1 MTKPRNFQSMILAL
15 HNYWAEHDCL
25 IWHPYYSQVGAGTN
39 NPSTFLRVL
48 GPEPFNVGYVEP
60 SVRPDDGRYGDNP
73 NRLQMFYQYQVILK
87 PDPGNPQ
94 ELYLGSLEAIGI
106 NPHEHDIRFV
116 EDNWESP
123 ALGAWGL
130 GWEVWLDGLEITQFT
145 YFQQAGQ
152 VNLDPVSVEITYGL
166 DRIAAPLQGVSHFKD
181 IQWSDKRT
189 FGDMNLQGEQEQSKY
204 YFEVA
209 DVERNRKMY
218 ELSREEVINA
228 LDAGLVL
235 PAYDNLLRLSHLF
248 NVLDTRG
255 AIGVTE
261 RQQFFRDMRNL
272 AGSVAGLYLEG
283 RQREEFPWLEDG
295 DRGFGRVPA
304 AAVADAAALTSPDKP
319 KPFLFEIGTEE
330 LPPADLDAYLDQ
342 LNEQIPALLAELNLN
357 HVAVMIMGTPRRLVV
372 YVECLEQ
379 QQSDREELVKGPPA
393 ARAFGPDGEPTKAAE
408 GFARGKGLSVSD
420 LEVREIDGGEYVVA
434 TVKHKGQNAV
444 EVMAKRL
451 PDLIA
456 NLRVEK
462 GMRWN
467 ASNVSFSR
475 PIRWLLAMHGEH
487 PIPFEYGGYTAG
499 KATRGLRF
507 SDPEEVEVNDPEAY
521 FNLIEGQGI
530 ILDVENR
537 REEIMDQVKALAAS
551 VGGEIKDDP
560 ALLAE
565 VSHLVEAPTALL
577 GRFDE
582 DYLELPAEVLVMVMK
597 KHQRYFPIYKDG
609 ELLPYFVTVRN
620 GGDEHLDIIAKGNEA
635 VIRARFADA
644 AFFVDDDLKLK
655 LEEYLPKLD
664 TLTFQT
670 KLGSML
676 DKIQRITKLV
686 PGVAGQLGL
695 DDAQTSTA
703 VRAAELCKADLATK
717 MVVEMTALQGFMGQ
731 QYALRSGEPA
741 AVAKAIYEHYL
752 PRSAG
757 DEVPSEKSGLAVG
770 IADRLDSLIGLF
782 AAGMAPTGNK
792 DPFALRRAALG
803 LVQSLTAWDQDFD
816 LRTGLT
822 MAAELQPVEAN
833 ETTQQEC
840 LEFITGRMR
849 SQLLDDGHKF
859 DVVDAV
865 LAGQGYNPA
874 SASKVVASL
883 GEWVA
888 REDWDSEILPAFSR
902 CVRITRDLDTVY
914 EVDPATFIEQAEK
927 DLFSALEAAESANRQ
942 PGSVDD
948 FLNAFLPMIPKINT
962 FFDDVLVMVDDEKV
976 RANRLV
982 LLQRIA
988 ALSDG
993 VADMSRLEGF

>member
-1 MTKPRNFQSMILAL
+1 MSKPINFQRMILAL
-15 HNYWAEHDCL
+15 HHYWDQQGCL

-106 NPHEHDIRFV
+106 DLHQHDIRFV

-152 VNLDPVSVEITYGL
+152 QNLDPVSVEITYGL

-181 IQWSDKRT
+181 IQWSSKRT
-189 FGDMNLQGEQEQSKY
+189 FGDMNLQGEQEQSRY

-209 DVERNRKMY
+209 DVERNRQIY
-218 ELSREEVINA
+218 NLTREEVVNA

-235 PAYDNLLRLSHLF
+235 PAYDQLLRLSHLF

-261 RQQFFRDMRNL
+261 RQAFFREMRSL
-272 AGSVAGLYLEG
+272 AGRVADMYVED
-283 RQREEFPWLEDG
+283 RQRQEYPWLEASEG
-295 DRGFGRVPA
+295 GATMSA
-304 AAVADAAALTSPDKP
+304 AKSAAGKIKLSSPDKP
-319 KPFLFEIGTEE
+319 APFLLEIGTEE
-330 LPPADLDAYLDQ
+330 LPPADLDNYLTQ
-342 LNEQIPALLAELNLN
+342 LNQLVPALLADLRLN
-357 HVAVMIMGTPRRLVV
+357 HGAVMIMGTPRRLVV

-393 ARAFGPDGEPTKAAE
+393 SRAFGPDGAPTPAAE
-408 GFARGKGLSVSD
+408 GFARGKGIGVKD

-434 TVKHKGQNAV
+434 TIEQKGQLAV
-444 EVMAKRL
+444 EVLRERL
-451 PDLIA
+451 PELIA
-456 NLRVEK
+456 NLKVDK

-467 ASNVSFSR
+467 ASNVAFSR
-475 PIRWLLAMHGEH
+475 PIRWLLAMHGPH
-487 PIPFEYGGYTAG
+487 LIPFEYAGYNSGT
-499 KATRGLRF
+499 ATRGLRF
-507 SDPEEVEVNDPEAY
+507 SELESVSVADPEAY

-537 REEIMDQVKALAAS
+537 QEEILEQVRALAAQA
-551 VGGEIKDDP
+551 GGEIREDP

-565 VSHLVEAPTALL
+565 VTHLVEAPTALL
-577 GRFDE
+577 GRFNE
-582 DYLELPAEVLVMVMK
+582 QYLALPEEVLVMVMK
-597 KHQRYFPIYKDG
+597 KHQRYFPVYQNDT
-609 ELLPYFVTVRN
+609 LLPFFVTVRN
-620 GGDEHLDIIAKGNEA
+620 GGAQHLDVIAGGNEA

-644 AFFVDDDLKLK
+644 AFFVNEDQKLK
-655 LEEYLPKLD
+655 LEEYLPRLD
-664 TLTFQT
+664 TLTFQ
-670 KLGSML
+670 KQLGSML
-676 DKIQRITKLV
+676 DKTRRITGLV
-686 PGVAGQLGL
+686 PAVSEVLGL
-695 DDAQTSTA
+695 TDKETRTA
-703 VRAAELCKADLATK
+703 LRAAELCKADLATR
-717 MVVEMTALQGFMGQ
+717 MVVEMTALQGVIGQ
-731 QYALRSGEPA
+731 RYALRSGETEEVA
-741 AVAKAIYEHYL
+741 AAIFEHYL
-752 PRSAG
+752 PRSTG
-757 DEVPSEKSGLAVG
+757 DRSPSAKPGLVVG
-770 IADRLDSLIGLF
+770 IADRLDSLAGLF
-782 AAGMAPTGNK
+782 AAGLAPTGNK

-803 LVQSLTAWDQDFD
+803 LVQNLIAWDLDYD
-816 LRTGLT
+816 LRTGLKL
-822 MAAELQPVEAN
+822 AAELLPAEIRSD
-833 ETTQQEC
+833 QQAES
-840 LEFITGRMR
+840 LDFIIGRMR
-849 SQLLDDGHKF
+849 SQFLEESRRF

-874 SASKVVASL
+874 GAARAVNAL
-883 GEWVA
+883 GEWVG
-888 REDWDSEILPAFSR
+888 RKDWDQVLPAYSR
-902 CVRITRDLDTVY
+902 CVRITRDLKETL
-914 EVDPATFIEQAEK
+914 EVQADLLVEAQEK
-927 DLFSALEAAESANRQ
+927 ALFAALKGAEAAARR

-948 FLNAFLPMIPKINT
+948 FLNAFLPMIPAINA
-962 FFDDVLVMVDDEKV
+962 FFDDVLVMVEDEKI
-976 RANRLV
+976 RRNRLA

-988 ALSDG
+988 GLAAG